1 MQQAQHEKAEWQLSA
16 IRSNHLVSMN
26 QSCHSLVQV
35 PAGYVVLPIYP
46 GLTAIVQAN
55 STLIPSNLPEPVPA
69 SSPSLNSSLPED
81 LLNALPDFGTPAGSV
96 LMGIPPAVNATAFA
110 AATNST
116 LYEGQTIALPANETY
131 FAQPV
136 QSGLVAMFPGFPA
149 SSIFGSILG
158 LAA

>member
-1 MQQAQHEKAEWQLSA
+1 M
-16 IRSNHLVSMN
+16 
-26 QSCHSLVQV
+26 QV

-55 STLIPSNLPEPVPA
+55 STLTLTSAPAPAPA
-69 SSPSLNSSLPED
+69 SSLVLDSPLPED

-96 LMGIPPAVNATAFA
+96 LVGVPPAVNATAFA

-116 LYEGQTIALPANETY
+116 LYEGQTVALPANETY
-131 FAQPV
+131 FV
-136 QSGLVAMFPGFPA
+136 QSVLVAMFPGFPA
-149 SSIFGSILG
+149 SSVFGSILG

>member
-1 MQQAQHEKAEWQLSA
+1 M
-16 IRSNHLVSMN
+16 
-26 QSCHSLVQV
+26 QV

-55 STLIPSNLPEPVPA
+55 STLIPGNAPAPVPT
-69 SSPSLNSSLPED
+69 SSPTLNSSLPED

-96 LMGIPPAVNATAFA
+96 LMGLPPAVNATAFA

-116 LYEGQTIALPANETY
+116 LYAGQTIALPANETY
-131 FAQPV
+131 FVEPV
-136 QSGLVAMFPGFPA
+136 QFGLVALFPGFTVG
-149 SSIFGSILG
+149 SVFGSILG